1 MCIVLGDFKNTD
13 FTDPAG
19 TPAGY
24 WAACTLS
31 RITISARYRTYD
43 LVAYDKCE
51 VSYTC
56 LTVKERLSSR
66 D

>member
-1 MCIVLGDFKNTD
+1 MYVVAYHYL
-13 FTDPAG
+13 
-19 TPAGY
+19 
-24 WAACTLS
+24 
-31 RITISARYRTYD
+31 RRARYRTYD

>member
-1 MCIVLGDFKNTD
+1 MYVVAYHYLRAI
-13 FTDPAG
+13 
-19 TPAGY
+19 
-24 WAACTLS
+24 
-31 RITISARYRTYD
+31 TYD